1 MRNELRVISEQS
13 KKYAKLQTLM
23 YHINMDSLK
32 EEHRRMN
39 PKKAVGVD
47 GVTKDIYSL
56 NLDENINDLLDRMKR
71 MRYRPKPTRL
81 VEIPKE
87 DGRMRKL
94 GISSYEDKLVEGIMG
109 DILSLI
115 YEERFYD
122 CSYGF
127 RSKRNMHKAVG
138 VINHALMFEKINYV
152 IDCDIKAFFDNIDH
166 KWMTRFLENDIE
178 DRKFIQY
185 VVRFLKSGI
194 MADGEY
200 QSNNVG
206 TKQGN
211 KMSPVLANVYLHY
224 VLDDWF
230 ERGVKKSVKGNVR
243 LVRFADDFI
252 IMCQRE
258 DEAIMILDKLEERL
272 SKFGL
277 ELNKDKTKIIP
288 FGRYKGTKET
298 FDFLGFTFIN
308 GKTREGKYTVHIQTS
323 KKKMK
328 KSKANIKTWLKAN
341 MHKPIWETLQMIKV
355 KIIGHYN
362 YYGIN
367 GNYKSLVKY
376 YKYVKYKYYR
386 TLRKRGQKHPIKY
399 KDYLRIWKASN
410 MPLPKLCVN
419 IWF

>member
-13 KKYAKLQTLM
+13 RKYTKLQTLM
-23 YHINMDSLK
+23 HHINKESLK
-32 EEHRRMN
+32 DEHRKMN
-39 PKKAVGVD
+39 PKKAVGID
-47 GVTKDIYSL
+47 GVTKGIYEENL
-56 NLDENINDLLDRMKR
+56 EGNLDGLIERMRK

-87 DGRMRKL
+87 NGGTRIL

-127 RSKRNMHKAVG
+127 RPRRSMHQAIG
-138 VINHALMFEKINYV
+138 VINHSLMFEKINYV
-152 IDCDIKAFFDNIDH
+152 IDCDIKGFFDNIDH
-166 KWMTRFLENDIE
+166 KWMTQFLENDIE
-178 DRKFIQY
+178 DKKFIRY

-200 QSNNVG
+200 QANNIG

-211 KMSPVLANVYLHY
+211 KMSPVLANIYLHY
-224 VLDDWF
+224 ALDSWF
-230 ERGVKKSVKGNVR
+230 EIGVKRAVKGNVR
-243 LVRFADDFI
+243 LVRFADDFVI
-252 IMCQRE
+252 LCQKQE
-258 DEAIMILDKLEERL
+258 EASMILETLEERL
-272 SKFGL
+272 AKFGL

-288 FGRYKGTKET
+288 FGRKEGTKQT

-308 GKTREGKYTVHIQTS
+308 GKSRIGKYKVHIQTS

-328 KSKANIKTWLKAN
+328 KSKMKIKLWLKEN
-341 MHKPIWETLQMIKV
+341 MHGPIWEVLKGIK
-355 KIIGHYN
+355 IRLIGHYN

-367 GNYKSLVKY
+367 GNFKSIDKFY
-376 YKYVKYKYYR
+376 NYVKYTYYNI
-386 TLRKRGQKHPIKY
+386 LRRRGQKRPIKMIAFN
-399 KDYLRIWKASN
+399 RIWKASN